1 MFVACHP
8 SRAWVLLL
16 LPTFRLEMVQVCD
29 HSDASVSA
37 RDNFLSCIRLYFA
50 VDMPPDAFLDFCTL
64 EEPFTQFE
72 SEYGFQPGSSEQ
84 GNMSRELTEG
94 VPESGERG
102 GSSHSRCGVGD
113 DRQCVSGELAEKL
126 RQLVNGDLG

>member
-1 MFVACHP
+1 M
-8 SRAWVLLL
+8 
-16 LPTFRLEMVQVCD
+16 
-29 HSDASVSA
+29 
-37 RDNFLSCIRLYFA
+37 
-50 VDMPPDAFLDFCTL
+50 DFCNSSL
-64 EEPFTQFE
+64 EEQITQFE

-84 GNMSRELTEG
+84 GNVSHDVTEG

-102 GSSHSRCGVGD
+102 GSPRSRCGVGD